1 MVTPIAPPQP
11 PQNMLDTSKRLAVF
25 KEMQSQLEATLEYQ
39 EKSITYHQQMLEQF
53 KEESASTKTQLELC
67 RNTIKTL
74 TSTSELI
81 PSPEVSGQ
89 SNGHGTVETAT
100 EIHNET
106 KTEVKTLPLAEST
119 DSERTH
125 KPINP
130 DTSKPRKTGKTKTSK
145 VKSKAPIESRPKS
158 NSKLPDSP
166 KLNKFESITAAVL
179 DFVRGQ
185 ESVVSAGDIVQH
197 FYPDGLVE
205 KERKKAYTSFS
216 NVLSAGVK
224 KGIYEK
230 TVPGKYRYKE

>member
-11 PQNMLDTSKRLAVF
+11 PQNMLDTNERLAIF

-89 SNGHGTVETAT
+89 SNGHGTAETAT
-100 EIHNET
+100 KIHNET
-106 KTEVKTLPLAEST
+106 KTEVETPPLAEST
-119 DSERTH
+119 DGDRTH
-125 KPINP
+125 KPKNP
-130 DTSKPRKTGKTKTSK
+130 DTNKPRKTGKTKTGQVK
-145 VKSKAPIESRPKS
+145 AKAPTKSKPKF

-166 KLNKFESITAAVL
+166 ELDKFESITAAVL
-179 DFVRGQ
+179 DFVKGQ
-185 ESVVSAGDIVQH
+185 ESVVSAGDMIQH
-197 FYPDGLVE
+197 FYPDGLAE
-205 KERKKAYTSFS
+205 EERKKAYNSFS
-216 NVLSAGVK
+216 SALSNGVK

-230 TVPGKYRYKE
+230 TVPGKYRYK